1 MSQTQF
7 TDLFDLNLGT
17 GFVTA
22 SRLIDIREQAERIAN
37 QANDKQIANG
47 EFATM
52 FADNIKNWMNDL
64 ASVADN
70 ALAHHIKQ
78 NSTSK
83 TSTEFHAKQV
93 EELR

>member
-7 TDLFDLNLGT
+7 IDLFDLNLGKD
-17 GFVTA
+17 FVTA
-22 SRLIDIREQAERIAN
+22 SRLIDIREQANRIAN

-52 FADNIKNWMNDL
+52 FADNIKNWMNEL

-70 ALAHHIKQ
+70 ALATHLL
-78 NSTSK
+78 NSSSK
-83 TSTEFHAKQV
+83 TSTEFHAEQV
-93 EELR
+93 EESR